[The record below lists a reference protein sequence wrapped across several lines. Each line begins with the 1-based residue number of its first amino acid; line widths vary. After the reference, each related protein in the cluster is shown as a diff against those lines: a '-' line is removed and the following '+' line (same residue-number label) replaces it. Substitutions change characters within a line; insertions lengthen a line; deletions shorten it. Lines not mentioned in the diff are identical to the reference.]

1 MLNDCEDDGQDFATT
16 GAQLGTVTLAGQFIE
31 GAAAVETQHSD
42 VYDDT
47 YTVGDSA
54 GATFDLDFSDQTIYM
69 AVKDN
74 LFDELA
80 VAGAMI
86 VLGDGTDRIGYTVGG
101 RDAVGMP
108 YANQYAIFKLDG
120 SDAAATPGT
129 VDVDHHLFAG
139 VEANLAFANIT
150 IVGFGTL
157 HGSKAQ
163 GAIPNVFL
171 DNFRYIANDSLAAS
185 ITGGTVGTPETMAD
199 VVGDDET
206 VGAGMFANP
215 FGSQF
220 IIFAPTEWG
229 DSGAADSY
237 FEGIDEQWYF
247 MGDNSGSRSVGLTHF
262 PMQVVGNG
270 TSTNSFEL
278 TRVVIVNTG
287 QRAQLDLSD
296 VNVDTLNLTGV
307 TFDGLDTITFPA
319 NSATKDM
326 TDLIFN
332 DCGQVY
338 FDDVDVDGATFN
350 GTTDALGAIL
360 WDAGVTEENQINL
373 IFNSDATGHAIEISL
388 NTASL
393 TTFNITGYEVTG
405 YETTSDGS
413 TGNTVFL
420 VDNALDGD
428 VDINVVDGVGT
439 FSYERA
445 AGYTGIVTVN
455 QAATVIFQGMTEGSS
470 VKLIA
475 NETVG
480 SVTVGD
486 TLFEGRADLDG
497 LITYVHN
504 YEGDLD
510 IIVRARNSGIAVA
523 AIADDGGAFTDETDE
538 ANDVTTNDVNLL
550 PATPVVG
557 DAFYYGHT
565 ERFNRVK
572 ADVTDAN
579 GTGSVMQWDY
589 WSDNP
594 VPGWLTIGLSNI
606 TGNLRY
612 ENAANEVIDF
622 GTILQIAEKTGLA
635 SMALT
640 TINGQGPF
648 YYVRSRLDTLGSAN
662 QTRARRLQ
670 IDATRYLPFPQSGDA
685 IRTILSTG
693 LTETVPWVVDSIA
706 KFDPSD

>member
-1 MLNDCEDDGQDFATT
+1 MSLTDNRTLLNDCEDDANGFSTT
-16 GAQLGTVTLAGQFIE
+16 GAQLGFTILAGQFIE
-31 GAAAVETQHSD
+31 GAASIETQHSN

-47 YTVGDSA
+47 FTNADSTDTV
-54 GATFDLDFSDQTIYM
+54 FDLDFSDQTIYM
-69 AVKDN
+69 AIKDN

-108 YANQYAIFKLDG
+108 YANQYAAFKLDG
-120 SDAAATPGT
+120 SDAAASPGT

-163 GAIPNVFL
+163 GAIPNVFI
-171 DNFRYIANDSLAAS
+171 DNIRHIANDSFAAS
-185 ITGGTVGTPETMAD
+185 ILGGTVGTPETMAD

-215 FGSQF
+215 FGDQF

-229 DSGAADSY
+229 DDGASDSF
-237 FEGIDEQWYF
+237 FEGIDEQWYL

-262 PMQVVGNG
+262 PMAVVGNG
-270 TSTNSFEL
+270 GSTNSFEL

-287 QRAQLDLSD
+287 QRSQLDLSD

-307 TFDGLDTITFPA
+307 TFDSLDTITFPA

-326 TDLIFN
+326 ADLIFN

-350 GTTDALGAIL
+350 GTTNALGAIL

-373 IFNSDATGHAIEISL
+373 TFNSDATGHAIEISL
-388 NTASL
+388 NDASL
-393 TTFNITGYEVTG
+393 VTFNITGYEVVG
-405 YETTSDGS
+405 YETASDGS

-420 VDNALDGD
+420 VDNDLDGD
-428 VDINVVDGVGT
+428 VDINVVDGTGA

-445 AGYTGIVTVN
+445 AGYTGTVTVN

-486 TLFEGRADLDG
+486 VLFIGRTDSDG

-504 YEGDLD
+504 FEGDID
-510 IIVRARNSGIAVA
+510 ILVRARNQGIATA
-523 AIADDGGAFTDETDE
+523 AIADDGGVLTDETDE
-538 ANDVTTNDVNLL
+538 ANDVTADDVNLL
-550 PATPVVG
+550 PATPVA
-557 DAFYYGHT
+557 DDQYYIAHAVDQFT
-565 ERFNRVK
+565 RVK
-572 ADVTDAN
+572 VDVTDAN
-579 GTGSVMQWDY
+579 GTGS
-589 WSDNP
+589 
-594 VPGWLTIGLSNI
+594 TITWQYFN
-606 TGNLRY
+606 
-612 ENAANEVIDF
+612 
-622 GTILQIAEKTGLA
+622 GTIFTALSGVVDGTNNFENTGENIVSWDLPGDWVA
-635 SMALT
+635 N
-640 TINGQGPF
+640 TINTQGPF
-648 YYVRSRLDTLGSAN
+648 FYVRARLTTLGSAN
-662 QTRARRLQ
+662 QTRARR
-670 IDATRYLPFPQSGDA
+670 ITVDATRFLPFPPTGDA

-693 LTETVPWVVDSIA
+693 LTETIPWVEDNIA

>member
-1 MLNDCEDDGQDFATT
+1 MSLTDNRTLLNDCEDDGQDFSTT

-31 GAAAVETQHSD
+31 GIAAVETQHSD

-47 YTVGDSA
+47 FTVGDSA
-54 GATFDLDFSDQTIYM
+54 GAVFDIDFTDQTIYM
-69 AVKDN
+69 AIKDN
-74 LFDELA
+74 LFDALA

-120 SDAAATPGT
+120 SDAVANPGSA
-129 VDVDHHLFAG
+129 DVDHHVFAG
-139 VEANLAFANIT
+139 AEGDLTFANIT
-150 IVGFGTL
+150 IAGWGTL

-171 DNFRYIANDSLAAS
+171 DNFRYIANAIAAAS
-185 ITGGTVGTPETMAD
+185 ILGGTVGTPETMAD

-215 FGSQF
+215 FGDQF

-229 DSGAADSY
+229 DDGASDSF
-237 FEGIDEQWYF
+237 FEGTDEQWYL
-247 MGDNSGSRSVGLTHF
+247 MGDNSGSRSVGVGHF
-262 PMQVVGNG
+262 PMAVVGNG
-270 TSTNSFEL
+270 SSTNSFEL

-287 QRAQLDLSD
+287 QRSQLDLSD

-307 TFDGLDTITFPA
+307 TFDSLDTITFPA

-326 TDLIFN
+326 ADLIFN

-350 GTTDALGAIL
+350 GTTNALGAIL

-373 IFNSDATGHAIEISL
+373 TFNSDTTGHAIEISL
-388 NTASL
+388 NDASL
-393 TTFNITGYEVTG
+393 VTFNITGYEVVG
-405 YETTSDGS
+405 YETASDGS

-420 VDNALDGD
+420 VDNDLDGD
-428 VDINVVDGVGT
+428 VDINVVDGTGA

-445 AGYTGIVTVN
+445 AGYTGTVTVN

-486 TLFEGRADLDG
+486 VLFIGRTDSDG
-497 LITYVHN
+497 IITYVHN
-504 YEGDLD
+504 FEGDID
-510 IIVRARNSGIAVA
+510 ILVRARNQGIAVA
-523 AIADDGGAFTDETDE
+523 AIADDGGVLTDETDE
-538 ANDVTTNDVNLL
+538 ANDVTADDVNLL
-550 PATPVVG
+550 PATPVA
-557 DAFYYGHT
+557 DDQYYIAHAVDQFT
-565 ERFNRVK
+565 RIKV
-572 ADVTDAN
+572 DVTDINGSGSTITWQYFN
-579 GTGSVMQWDY
+579 GTIFTALSGVVDGTNNFENSGENIVSWDL
-589 WSDNP
+589 
-594 VPGWLTIGLSNI
+594 PGDWAT
-606 TGNLRY
+606 
-612 ENAANEVIDF
+612 
-622 GTILQIAEKTGLA
+622 
-635 SMALT
+635 T
-640 TINGQGPF
+640 TINTQGPF
-648 YYVRSRLDTLGSAN
+648 FYVRARLTTLGSAN
-662 QTRARRLQ
+662 QTRARR
-670 IDATRYLPFPQSGDA
+670 ITVDATRFLPFPQSGDA

-693 LTETVPWVVDSIA
+693 LTETIPWVEDNIS
-706 KFDPSD
+706 KFDPDD